1 MENDDMS
8 GGTAAATMAEMNA
21 EWKRR
26 KARVLRSLQETP
38 LDRWL
43 RRRR

>member
-1 MENDDMS
+1 MS
-8 GGTAAATMAEMNA
+8 NQQSEELAAVMKDLDAAFE
-21 EWKRR
+21 RR
-26 KARVLRSLQETP
+26 KARLLRSLQETP